1 MKKTIVFVILTLLLL
16 VGAFFAYDKHFK
28 YYLGKEYKN
37 EINLLLEKEIPKSI
51 KEMDGLLEE
60 IENEKDPLEKQTIID
75 LGMNTILFNFYSKL
89 IDITQKYIDIKKD
102 IPPTGF
108 NVELIIVLYPYL
120 KVNNVN
126 IEKIKS
132 FLDYSEIKETEI
144 NKKYLKPANE

>member
-60 IENEKDPLEKQTIID
+60 IENEKTHLKNKPL
-75 LGMNTILFNFYSKL
+75 
-89 IDITQKYIDIKKD
+89 
-102 IPPTGF
+102 
-108 NVELIIVLYPYL
+108 
-120 KVNNVN
+120 
-126 IEKIKS
+126 
-132 FLDYSEIKETEI
+132 
-144 NKKYLKPANE
+144 